1 MTVIALVTGEDT
13 VALASDSQW
22 TEDTDL
28 IYYIPKIQEI
38 MKDGV
43 SIGAIAT
50 SGDVL
55 EGIKFENEI
64 IEAFSYAPE
73 LTPIEDILSPII
85 KKVIKKSAEKDPIPT
100 TILIV
105 RGKGYSIDIDGL
117 VVARRRW
124 CIGCGSMIAYGA
136 MWNRKGSAKHIA
148 TKGCEA
154 AIELLSTCGG
164 KIDVFEMAIESS

>member
-1 MTVIALVTGEDT
+1 MTIIALVTGEKKI
-13 VALASDSQW
+13 ALAADSQW

-28 IYYIPKIQEI
+28 VYYIPKIQEI

-50 SGDVL
+50 AGDALVGM
-55 EGIKFENEI
+55 EFENSI
-64 IEAFSYAPE
+64 IEAFSNASDSSSVE
-73 LTPIEDILSPII
+73 EVISPIVKRLI
-85 KKVIKKSAEKDPIPT
+85 RKSSEKDPIPPT
-100 TILIV
+100 ALV
-105 RGKGYSIDIDGL
+105 LRGKGYSIEINGL

-136 MWNRKGSAKHIA
+136 MWERRGTARHIA

-154 AIELLSTCGG
+154 SIDLLSTCGG
-164 KIDVFEMAIESS
+164 KIDVFEMGVESF